1 MKLTIANEEYNVLY
15 TPSPKP
21 ITDALERDKPNYITF
36 DTETDGLHIK
46 KARPFLCAV
55 AWDNQ
60 VFVFP
65 ANKTILSELVN
76 WSQQVKRVYAH
87 NTTYD
92 MHMMANVCGDDVPT
106 KITNWG
112 DTMGLCRLIFEAVS
126 QSDGGDSLALKR
138 ISQKY
143 IDVNADRYEKE
154 VKSWLKAKES
164 QDKKVLIAMLKGA
177 GWSLSRLQKALDGAE
192 NVPCEIMDV
201 YNEFNQN
208 YPKPTYK
215 DVPLPTMI
223 PYLAVDVI
231 LTNILVRK
239 AMPIVISKD
248 QVSVAQREFR
258 LIPVIYKMER
268 EGLEVDRSYLQEAHY
283 KMAQY
288 IEDLKIRS
296 HELAGQSFNVG
307 QHAVIKEIYTDK
319 LGERPE
325 STDKQFLSK
334 QAANGDELA
343 KIIKTLRRLEKWQA
357 TYIEKILNDCE
368 YDGRFYTQLNQY
380 NPVTGR
386 FSGDAQQF
394 PKEAILDGNGNEIF
408 NPRRAFKGR
417 VYYLDYSQVELRVQA
432 HYTMYFGGDLNL
444 CRAYMPYKCYER
456 DGKWY
461 REEDNTEWTPTD
473 VHSATTIKALDAMNI
488 DYKTLSEKDFKR
500 WRNIGK
506 MFNFM
511 RNYGGGD
518 KKAAE
523 VLDIELEQAKAL
535 NKGYTDAFPLVI
547 EYQRAVERAFHE
559 KGYAQNLYGR
569 RYYLSDS
576 WRFYKAANYIIQGSC
591 ADMLKDKMIQI
602 DEFLTENNCKSRL
615 ILCVHDELQFSIP
628 SEEDWIV
635 PHIKEIMENAPNIQI
650 PIVCEVEFTETY
662 WSEKKGLV

>member
-1 MKLTIANEEYNVLY
+1 MNITIAGESYDVVY
-15 TPSPKP
+15 TP
-21 ITDALERDKPNYITF
+21 TDKLVIEALERDKPDYITF

-46 KARPFLCAV
+46 KSKPFLCAV
-55 AWDNQ
+55 AWDSK

-65 ANKTILSELVN
+65 PTMLSELVK
-76 WSQQVKRVYAH
+76 WSKKVGRVYAH

-92 MHMMANVCGDDVPT
+92 MHMMANVCGDNAPLE
-106 KITNWG
+106 ITNWG

-126 QSDGGDSLALKR
+126 SSDGGDSLALKQ
-138 ISQKY
+138 IGKKY
-143 IDVNADRYEKE
+143 IDATSDRYEKE

-164 QDKKVLIAMLKGA
+164 QNRKLIMAMLKA
-177 GWSLSRLQKALDGAE
+177 QGWSLARLQRALDGAE
-192 NVPCEIMDV
+192 DVPCSTIEM
-201 YNEFNQN
+201 YNEFQRE
-208 YPKPTYK
+208 YPKPNYK
-215 DVPLPTMI
+215 DVPLTTML

-239 AMPIVISKD
+239 AIPVVLSKE
-248 QVSVAQREFR
+248 QQSVAQREFK

-268 EGLEVDRSYLQEAHY
+268 QGLEVDRAYLEESHY
-283 KMAQY
+283 RMAQY

-296 HELAGQSFNVG
+296 HELAGQPFNVG
-307 QHAVIKEIYTDK
+307 QHALIKDIYTDK

-325 STDKQFLSK
+325 TTDKKFLSK
-334 QAANGDELA
+334 QASSGDELA
-343 KIIKTLRRLEKWQA
+343 RIIKTLRRLEKWQS
-357 TYIEKILNDCE
+357 TYIEKIMNDSE
-368 YDGRFYTQLNQY
+368 YDGRFYTQMNAY

-394 PKEAILDGNGNEIF
+394 PKEAIVDEQGNEIF

-444 CRAYMPYKCYER
+444 CRAYMPFKCYER
-456 DGKWY
+456 DGEWY
-461 REEDNTEWTPTD
+461 REEDNVLWTPTD
-473 VHSATTIKALDAMNI
+473 VHSATTIKALEAMGI
-488 DYKTLSEKDFKR
+488 DYKTLDEKEFKR
-500 WRNIGK
+500 WRHIGK

-523 VLDIELEQAKAL
+523 VLDIDIEQAKAL

-547 EYQRAVERAFHE
+547 EYQKAVEKAYYD

-576 WRFYKAANYIIQGSC
+576 WRFYKAANYVIQGSC
-591 ADMLKDKMIQI
+591 ADMLKMKMIEI
-602 DEFLTENNCKSRL
+602 DEFLTNNNLKSKL
-615 ILCVHDELQFSIP
+615 ILCVHDELQFDVP
-628 SEEDWIV
+628 PDEDWIV
-635 PHIKEIMENAPNIQI
+635 PKIRAIMEDTPDVKV
-650 PIVCEVEFTETY
+650 PIVCEIEFTETY
-662 WSEKKGLV
+662 WSDKKSLV